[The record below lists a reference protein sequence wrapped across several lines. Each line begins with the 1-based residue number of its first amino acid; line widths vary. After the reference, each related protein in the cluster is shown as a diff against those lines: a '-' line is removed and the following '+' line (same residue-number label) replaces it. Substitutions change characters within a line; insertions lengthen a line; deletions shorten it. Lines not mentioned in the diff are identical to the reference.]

1 MNKITIAFL
10 LSTLT
15 IPAFADCVSLGKN
28 YVSCKPGYF
37 LPLVVF
43 GQESKCTPCPYGPYG
58 EEDKGQ
64 TSPDRNTGGIAV
76 CTTAEF
82 VGDNGYYKYIGY
94 TKTFHA
100 CNAGYYLHKATIGG
114 ACTKCPDNGKSVDK
128 NSEGITA
135 CTGMYDATG
144 WYAFNTD
151 GTKKYTKCVAGYYLE
166 NAKCEPCPDGKTSPN
181 ENTGGS
187 DSCQIRSDV
196 TGYFQEI
203 DGKKIYSM
211 CKAGYYLTSEKI
223 CVECPDHGKSP
234 DKNSKGITAC
244 TEMYTSTGWYE
255 FDASGVAKY
264 IKCVANYYLKNAE
277 CNSCPSGG
285 KSPDKNTG
293 GITSCYTI
301 TREGTD
307 ATGKFETKDN
317 TECHYV
323 E

>member
-1 MNKITIAFL
+1 MKKIVIFFCTSLFFTDAFAACESL
-10 LSTLT
+10 GTQLVSCEPGYYFQEGLSTRR
-15 IPAFADCVSLGKN
+15 CV
-28 YVSCKPGYF
+28 
-37 LPLVVF
+37 
-43 GQESKCTPCPYGPYG
+43 KCPHT
-58 EEDKGQ
+58 GQ
-64 TSPDRNTGGIAV
+64 TTIDYNTGGINS
-76 CTTAEF
+76 CKLL
-82 VGDNGYYKYIGY
+82 NGTDKTGTYDLIGNKKTYKSCE
-94 TKTFHA
+94 A
-100 CNAGYYLHKATIGG
+100 NYYLKAPSNVLLGATCTI
-114 ACTKCPDNGKSVDK
+114 CPDNGTSTKG

-144 WYAFNTD
+144 WYVFNTD

-166 NAKCEPCPDGKTSPN
+166 NAKCEPCPDGTTSPN
-181 ENTGGS
+181 ENTGGRN
-187 DSCQIRSDV
+187 SCQISSDE
-196 TGYFQEI
+196 TGYYQEK

-211 CKAGYYLTSEKI
+211 CKAGYYFTNEKT

-234 DKNSKGITAC
+234 DKNYKGITAC
-244 TEMYTSTGWYE
+244 TEMSTSTGWYE

-264 IKCVANYYLKNAE
+264 IKCVENYYLKNAV

-301 TREGTD
+301 VSTGTD
-307 ATGKFETKDN
+307 NTGSFQTKEN